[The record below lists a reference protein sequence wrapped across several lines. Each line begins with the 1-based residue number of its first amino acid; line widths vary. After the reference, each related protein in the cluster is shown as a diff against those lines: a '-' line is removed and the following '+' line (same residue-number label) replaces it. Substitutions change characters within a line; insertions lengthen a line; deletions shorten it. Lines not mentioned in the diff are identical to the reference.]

1 MEQQTGIGL
10 ALEKFENSPTKLAN
24 AIGGTV
30 LRQHVE
36 HWLKAG
42 RVPADKAP
50 DVEAATGI
58 SVEMLCPETNWSVV
72 RGIPAPASAAP
83 SQPVAK
89 AQNEALEDAAQ
100 PVLIV
105 PGDRRHESHLPDA
118 DLERRA
124 TKPTQ
129 KA

>member
-36 HWLKAG
+36 HWIKAG

-72 RGIPAPASAAP
+72 RGM
-83 SQPVAK
+83 PVP
-89 AQNEALEDAAQ
+89 QDC
-100 PVLIV
+100 
-105 PGDRRHESHLPDA
+105 
-118 DLERRA
+118 
-124 TKPTQ
+124 Q
-129 KA
+129 KAVA